1 MKKIE
6 RISQAIII
14 TIFTLVATPSISRL
28 QPHDALAAQE
38 CSLHPFYGTVA
49 YNGTIVDGAD
59 VTLTNTTKSVQ
70 ILGTTT
76 TNGGL
81 YSIETANFNT
91 CASVGDQILL
101 SAFFNGFST
110 STIMQYPASAVTQIN
125 LFVVSTPTTTSTTT
139 ATTTPT
145 TTSTSTPT
153 INNLPTSSSGGGSGG
168 SSSGI
173 YHSYTIPQEVKS
185 YNQFEETLPVISTSI
200 DINSSNGEEEI
211 IPNDYP
217 NHSILRSPSKKLYV
231 YIDGTIWPV
240 KSTKSLGKAYANAKL
255 FNISNSDLKKY
266 KLIKINYQNDVLLR
280 SNTSKK
286 IYYLSMGTKKH
297 ILNSTELRAYKNK
310 ITYRVSEAVLASY
323 PTL

>member
-14 TIFTLVATPSISRL
+14 TIFTWIATPSISQL
-28 QPHDALAAQE
+28 QPNYALAAQE
-38 CSLHPFYGTVA
+38 CSLHTFYGTVA

-59 VTLTNTTKSVQ
+59 VALTDTTKSVQ

-76 TNGGL
+76 TNDGL

-110 STIMQYPASAVTQIN
+110 STIMQYSAPAVTQIN
-125 LFVVSTPTTTSTTT
+125 LFVVSTPTTTSTTIP
-139 ATTTPT
+139 TTTPT
-145 TTSTSTPT
+145 TTPATTPT
-153 INNLPTSSSGGGSGG
+153 PIITNLPTASSGGGS
-168 SSSGI
+168 SAI
-173 YHSYTIPQEVKS
+173 YHSYTIPPDVKS
-185 YNQFEETLPVISTSI
+185 YNQLEETLPVISTSI
-200 DINSSNGEEEI
+200 DMNSSNSEENI

-231 YIDGTIWPV
+231 YINGTIWPV
-240 KSTKSLGKAYANAKL
+240 KSVKSLGKAYANAEL
-255 FNISNSDLKKY
+255 LNISNSDLKKY
-266 KLIKINYQNDVLLR
+266 KLVKTNYQNDVLLR

-286 IYYLSMGTKKH
+286 IYYLSMGTKKY
-297 ILNSTELRAYKNK
+297 ISNPTELKAYKNK